1 MLVCDDDV
9 HDELDEAVVNRG
21 LRLIRP
27 IDLSIISSCWLCW

>member
-21 LRLIRP
+21 LLRLIRP
-27 IDLSIISSCWLCW
+27 IDLSIISSC